1 MKKIVLTLIALF
13 CLASCDEMVNKEPY
27 TDSNG
32 ITHETIKGSTFD
44 DSIEKIT
51 IEGHEYLKF
60 TAPVYAGHS
69 VAVVH
74 SASCPANHE
83 DWNRP

>member
-1 MKKIVLTLIALF
+1 MKKIVLTLIALL
-13 CLASCDEMVNKEPY
+13 CLASCEISHEPY
-27 TDSNG
+27 TDSHG
-32 ITHETIKGSTFD
+32 VGHEYVGSGM
-44 DSIEKIT
+44 EKLI

-60 TAPVYAGHS
+60 TETVYCGVS
-69 VAVVH
+69 VSVVH